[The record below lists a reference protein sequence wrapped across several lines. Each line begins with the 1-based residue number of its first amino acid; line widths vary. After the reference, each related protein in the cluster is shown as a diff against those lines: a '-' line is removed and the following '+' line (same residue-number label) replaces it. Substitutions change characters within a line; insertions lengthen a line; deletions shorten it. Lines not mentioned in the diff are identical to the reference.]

1 MPFLLCTHILSFRYQ
16 SDAPQVDT
24 TNKGS
29 ISASTGIS
37 VGGDWDENALS
48 AKLQSSTLTT
58 TGGVKTFGGNG
69 GTTTT
74 SSSEILDMKTTY
86 ESQLNE
92 KVGIQEK
99 LRLEETRKQLAA
111 AREGMKKQEEKLKE
125 EAEAK
130 QRKEQEEL
138 EARNG
143 ASGGADAGGKWIPS
157 RIRTGAGVGG
167 SSRPT
172 GWGRG
177 VGGLSSTGRQINMND
192 EELFPDLATA
202 DKLIKQE
209 EEQKQLNAAKAKT
222 VKPAWGAQKKVEQE
236 EQEQEAE
243 PKEEENISKE
253 TAAIPS
259 PAPTP
264 EIDTMTAPVTTA
276 ASVAEALKK
285 KPKKKKKDLS
295 TFKA

>member
-1 MPFLLCTHILSFRYQ
+1 M
-16 SDAPQVDT
+16 DT

-29 ISASTGIS
+29 ISTSTGIS

-58 TGGVKTFGGNG
+58 TGGVKTLGGNG

-74 SSSEILDMKTTY
+74 SSNEILDMKTTY

-130 QRKEQEEL
+130 KRKEQEEL
-138 EARNG
+138 EARN
-143 ASGGADAGGKWIPS
+143 AFSGGADAGGKWVPS
-157 RIRTGAGVGG
+157 RIRTAGAGVGG
-167 SSRPT
+167 SSRPI
-172 GWGRG
+172 GLGRMG
-177 VGGLSSTGRQINMND
+177 VGGLSSTGFQRQINMND

-209 EEQKQLNAAKAKT
+209 EEQKQLNAAKAKP

-243 PKEEENISKE
+243 PKEEETISKE
-253 TAAIPS
+253 TATASS
-259 PAPTP
+259 PAPAP
-264 EIDTMTAPVTTA
+264 ENDTVTAPVTTA
-276 ASVAEALKK
+276 ASLAEALKK